1 MKHPSLSV
9 VIPAAGSS
17 VRLGQPKQLVEHNGM
32 PLICK
37 AVENALSLSPAEV
50 IVVTG
55 AYTDAVEAA
64 TRHSAARCVYHSNW
78 AQGMGGSI
86 AAGVAAINPDSA
98 GLLILLCDQWRVQT
112 TDLQTLAKTWQS
124 DPTRIIA
131 ATTEGSLMP
140 PAIFPA
146 RCFDELQQLGGDHG
160 ARSVI
165 NAHARLVTAV
175 PVSNAAFD
183 LDTKTQLEALQK
195 PK

>member
-1 MKHPSLSV
+1 
-9 VIPAAGSS
+9 
-17 VRLGQPKQLVEHNGM
+17 
-32 PLICK
+32 
-37 AVENALSLSPAEV
+37 
-50 IVVTG
+50 
-55 AYTDAVEAA
+55 
-64 TRHSAARCVYHSNW
+64 
-78 AQGMGGSI
+78 MGGSI

-112 TDLQTLAKTWQS
+112 QS

-165 NAHARLVTAV
+165 NAHPRLVTAV